1 MNEEI
6 DLVNIER
13 IDMKVIITDRDH
25 DSIDIEKSKRCR
37 NGS

>member
-13 IDMKVIITDRDH
+13 IDMKVIITDCDH
-25 DSIDIEKSKRCR
+25 DSIERCR